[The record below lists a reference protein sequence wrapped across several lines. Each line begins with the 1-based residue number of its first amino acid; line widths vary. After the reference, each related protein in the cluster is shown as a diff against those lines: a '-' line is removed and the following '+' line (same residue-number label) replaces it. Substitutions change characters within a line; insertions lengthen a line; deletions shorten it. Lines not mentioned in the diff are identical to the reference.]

1 MRLTCPCC
9 GATLSLEAL
18 LNDLAARQAVATAL
32 SLPAD
37 LGPRLLRYLGLFRP
51 AQRSL
56 TWERAAHLLSEL
68 HGLIDAGEIRRHGRP
83 WRVTAAD
90 WASAL
95 DEILDRRP
103 SLTLPLKS
111 HGYLLEILAGL
122 ANQTEARHEQQRE
135 EDRRQP
141 RPDTGSGMQ
150 SIQALMNNAKIQPKT
165 PDNGSRY
172 ICPSNGAMIDT
183 ETGEIMT
190 PQRPN
195 RIPPPAEFRDLA
207 SRLRGLR
214 PEHEPDPAPETPT

>member
-18 LNDLAARQAVATAL
+18 LNDTAARQAVATAL

-56 TWERAAHLLSEL
+56 TWERAAHLLNEL
-68 HGLIDAGEIRRHGRP
+68 HALIEAGEIRRHGRL
-83 WRVTAAD
+83 WRVSPAD

-95 DEILDRRP
+95 DDMLERRP
-103 SLTLPLKS
+103 SLALPLKS

-141 RPDTGSGMQ
+141 RPGTGSGMQ
-150 SIQALMNNAKIQPKT
+150 TIQDLMANVGKNSPQNSPQNSPIPTLDKPAPR
-165 PDNGSRY
+165 PPRSA
-172 ICPSNGAMIDT
+172 PS
-183 ETGEIMT
+183 
-190 PQRPN
+190 
-195 RIPPPAEFRDLA
+195 AEFRA
-207 SRLRGLR
+207 LRQKLTGQM
-214 PEHEPDPAPETPT
+214 PETDPSRRP

>member
-18 LNDLAARQAVATAL
+18 LNDTAARQAVATAL
-32 SLPAD
+32 ALPAG

-56 TWERAAHLLSEL
+56 TWERAAHLLNEL

-83 WRVTAAD
+83 WRVSEAD
-90 WASAL
+90 WAAAL
-95 DEILDRRP
+95 DELLDRRP
-103 SLTLPLKS
+103 KLTLPLKG

-122 ANQTEARHEQQRE
+122 ANHTEAQHEQQI
-135 EDRRQP
+135 EDQRRQP

-150 SIQALMNNAKIQPKT
+150 SIQALMDHA
-165 PDNGSRY
+165 SRL
-172 ICPSNGAMIDT
+172 ITSRDGAAIDT

-190 PQRPN
+190 PQRPA
-195 RIPPPAEFRDLA
+195 RVPPPAGFRTLIGQ
-207 SRLRGLR
+207 LRGQYAPPSE
-214 PEHEPDPAPETPT
+214 PEPTPETPT

>member
-18 LNDLAARQAVATAL
+18 LNDTAARQAVATAL

-56 TWERAAHLLSEL
+56 TWERAASLLNEL
-68 HGLIDAGEIRRHGRP
+68 HGLIEAGEIRRHGRS
-83 WRVTAAD
+83 WRVSPAD

-95 DEILDRRP
+95 DEIQGRRP

-122 ANQTEARHEQQRE
+122 ASQTEARHEQQRE

-141 RPDTGSGMQ
+141 RPNTGSGMQ
-150 SIQALMNNAKIQPKT
+150 SIQSLMANVGKN
-165 PDNGSRY
+165 Y
-172 ICPSNGAMIDT
+172 
-183 ETGEIMT
+183 
-190 PQRPN
+190 PQNYPQN
-195 RIPPPAEFRDLA
+195 Q
-207 SRLRGLR
+207 
-214 PEHEPDPAPETPT
+214 

>member
-1 MRLTCPCC
+1 VRLTCPCC

-18 LNDLAARQAVATAL
+18 LNDTAARQAVAIAL

-56 TWERAAHLLSEL
+56 TWERAAHLLNEL
-68 HGLIDAGEIRRHGRP
+68 QALIEAGEIRRHGRP
-83 WRVTAAD
+83 WRVRPAD
-90 WASAL
+90 WAAAL
-95 DEILDRRP
+95 DEILERRP
-103 SLTLPLKS
+103 KLSLPLKG

-150 SIQALMNNAKIQPKT
+150 SIQALMENVGKNSPQNYPQNSPIPTLDKPAPR
-165 PDNGSRY
+165 PPRSA
-172 ICPSNGAMIDT
+172 PS
-183 ETGEIMT
+183 
-190 PQRPN
+190 
-195 RIPPPAEFRDLA
+195 AEFRA
-207 SRLRGLR
+207 LRQKLTGQM
-214 PEHEPDPAPETPT
+214 PETDTLPENPT

>member
-18 LNDLAARQAVATAL
+18 LNDSAARQAVAIAL
-32 SLPAD
+32 SMPAD

-56 TWERAAHLLSEL
+56 TWERAASLLNEL
-68 HGLIDAGEIRRHGRP
+68 HGLIEAGEIRRHGRS
-83 WRVTAAD
+83 WRVSPAD

-95 DEILDRRP
+95 DEIQGRRP

-122 ANQTEARHEQQRE
+122 ASQTEARHEQQRE

-141 RPDTGSGMQ
+141 RPNTGSGMQ
-150 SIQALMNNAKIQPKT
+150 SIQALMANVGKN
-165 PDNGSRY
+165 Y
-172 ICPSNGAMIDT
+172 
-183 ETGEIMT
+183 
-190 PQRPN
+190 PQNYPQN
-195 RIPPPAEFRDLA
+195 Q
-207 SRLRGLR
+207 
-214 PEHEPDPAPETPT
+214 